1 MAKLRS
7 TFPNMV
13 IVLAVT
19 AALAGA
25 ALGYTHQLTE
35 QPIRLAQK
43 AKQEASIRKVAPAF
57 DNAPAEEKIVRT
69 LDDNSTIYIYPAK
82 QGGEWVGAAVESFS
96 KNGFGGQ
103 IDIMVGFEKDGTIR
117 DYTVLKHAETPGLG
131 SKMETWFHQDKNR
144 QSVIGKNPASVR
156 MSVSKDGGEIDAI
169 TAATISSRAFLE
181 AIQRAYNAYMN
192 QNNDAVSGAS
202 PVVKEN
208 PGDKPQKEEAHN
220 HE

>member
-13 IVLAVT
+13 IVLTVT

-35 QPIRLAQK
+35 QPIQLAQK

-117 DYTVLKHAETPGLG
+117 DYTVLKHTETPGLG

-144 QSVIGKNPASVR
+144 QSVIGKNPASDR
-156 MSVSKDGGEIDAI
+156 MSVSKDGGDIDAI

-181 AIQRAYNAYMN
+181 AIQKAYNAYMN
-192 QNNDAVSGAS
+192 HNNDAVSGAS

-208 PGDKPQKEEAHN
+208 PDDESPKEEASS

>member
-13 IVLAVT
+13 IVLTVT
-19 AALAGA
+19 AALAGT

-35 QPIRLAQK
+35 QPIQLAQK

-117 DYTVLKHAETPGLG
+117 DYTVLKHTETPGLG

-156 MSVSKDGGEIDAI
+156 MSVSKDGGDIDAI

-181 AIQRAYNAYMN
+181 AIQKAYNAYMN

-208 PGDKPQKEEAHN
+208 PDDESPKEEASS

>member
-13 IVLAVT
+13 IVLTVT

-35 QPIRLAQK
+35 QPIQLAQK

-117 DYTVLKHAETPGLG
+117 DYTVLKHTETPGLG

-156 MSVSKDGGEIDAI
+156 MSVSKDGGDIDAI

-181 AIQRAYNAYMN
+181 AIQKAYNAYMN

-208 PGDKPQKEEAHN
+208 PEDKPQKEEAHN